1 MNDNNQQSETSP
13 EYVTILARTFFAIQ
27 KQRIMATSRIGA
39 QVRQGRLTEREAG
52 LLIEHVDKQLREVEA
67 GIKKDMTAALKN
79 IPIYKQWFKKVKGS
93 GVIISGGM
101 IGEITDI
108 SRFEHISNLWSW
120 AGVGIHDGVADKL
133 TKGKKATWNPHM
145 KVLCWKLGQSLVM
158 TGGWFRDRYDEF
170 KREEIRNNVPWTVPV
185 DMKRM
190 KGSKFVGHAGHSEYL
205 DKIKDTNITDE
216 NIKKIIDECNRIGV
230 PHVTVKRID
239 AHVDNRARRKAVKLF
254 LALMTIKWRGID
266 GLPVEQ
272 PYSGQILGHAVIT
285 PAEMLAAEE
294 TRRITASMTRKA
306 RVKPKEVW
314 TAKPICEP

>member
-1 MNDNNQQSETSP
+1 MNDENQPSETSETSP

-52 LLIEHVDKQLREVEA
+52 ILIEHVDKQLRDVEA
-67 GIKKDMTAALKN
+67 GIKKDMAAALKN
-79 IPIYKQWFKKVKGS
+79 IPIYTQWFDKVKGA

-101 IGEITDI
+101 IGEIADI

-120 AGVGIHDGVADKL
+120 AGVGMHDGVADRL
-133 TKGKKATWNPHM
+133 TKGQKATWNPHM

-170 KREEIRNNVPWTVPV
+170 KREEIRNNVPWIVPV
-185 DMKRM
+185 DKKVM
-190 KGSKFVGHAGHSEYL
+190 KGLKFVDYVGHSEYL
-205 DKIKDTNITDE
+205 YKIRPANITDD
-216 NIKKIIDECNRIGV
+216 NIKKIIDECNRIGET
-230 PHVTVKRID
+230 HVTVKRID

-254 LALMTIKWRGID
+254 LALMTIKWREIE
-266 GLPVEQ
+266 GLPVEL

-285 PAEMLAAEE
+285 PDEMLAAEE
-294 TRRITASMTRKA
+294 ARRITASMTRKA
-306 RVKPKEVW
+306 R
-314 TAKPICEP
+314 AEP